1 MSSPR
6 TMFVELEAAANALD
20 LCKDGSK
27 VAVAGRSVFKIFS
40 IEDEGFVERDNL
52 RVGKN
57 FNLSFS
63 CKFNSTPP
71 TCSYSF
77 SFSLITSTSNC
88 NRLGL
93 EVRKLK

>member
-1 MSSPR
+1 
-6 TMFVELEAAANALD
+6 MFVELEAAANALD

-40 IEDEGFVERDNL
+40 IEDDGFVERDNL

-63 CKFNSTPP
+63 CNDVVWSPVDDQVIATAA
-71 TCSYSF
+71 TNGYCSSVTD
-77 SFSLITSTSNC
+77 SQE
-88 NRLGL
+88 R
-93 EVRKLK
+93 